1 MRACAFSRAKPAGT
15 VTLKT
20 QFGSQDR
27 VQQLTTRSTGLTAV
41 ARRSALVVRTEAA
54 PAKSVSLV
62 LLAGGVG
69 KRMGASM
76 PKQYLPLLGKPIALY
91 SLETMSAMPEFKE
104 VVVVCDPSYKDIF
117 QGKSSLP
124 MKFALPGSERQ
135 DSVFN
140 GLSEIDSDSSLV
152 CIHDSARP
160 LVTVEEVQTV
170 LSDATEVGAA
180 VLGVQCKATVKE
192 ATDDG
197 MVVKTLDR
205 SKLWEMHTPQV
216 IKPQLLKDGFKLVA
230 EKGLEVTDDVSI
242 VEHLGLPVR
251 ITKGS
256 YENLKVTTP
265 EDLLIAERLL
275 AERADALMENEK
287 KMMANL
293 PDPLEEYCTEDPSA
307 DECRVYED

>member
-1 MRACAFSRAKPAGT
+1 VAVRA
-15 VTLKT
+15 
-20 QFGSQDR
+20 D
-27 VQQLTTRSTGLTAV
+27 AV
-41 ARRSALVVRTEAA
+41 

-69 KRMGASM
+69 KRMGANM

-91 SLETMSAMPEFKE
+91 SLETMSKMAEFKE
-104 VVVVCDPSYKDIF
+104 VVVVCDPSYKDVF
-117 QGKSSLP
+117 EGADCPLP
-124 MKFALPGSERQ
+124 MKFALPGAERQ
-135 DSVFN
+135 DSVSN
-140 GLSEIDSDSSLV
+140 GLTEISEDSSLV

-160 LVTVEEVQTV
+160 LVTVEEVLQV
-170 LSDATEVGAA
+170 LGDAMEVGAA

-216 IKPQLLKDGFKLVA
+216 IRPQVLRDGFKLVA

-242 VEHLGLPVR
+242 VEQMGLPVR

-275 AERADALMENEK
+275 GERQAA
-287 KMMANL
+287 
-293 PDPLEEYCTEDPSA
+293 
-307 DECRVYED
+307 